1 MFQKPAGDIDK
12 NNPINIEENE
22 ADAEYA
28 KIEEYLEGKRKRDV
42 KAESKKIHK
51 IQENLDQVDFQRQFG
66 ALK

>member
-1 MFQKPAGDIDK
+1 MFQKPTGVIDK

>member
-1 MFQKPAGDIDK
+1 MFQKPAGVIDK